1 MRQRETPNPFIGPW
15 RIVRMSAWDQDDVD
29 MEGPGHITFG
39 VGRSGSFQFGLVQGE
54 MDCKFSERGQRV
66 DFTWSG
72 FDEGTEHMGRGHAQI
87 LNGELHGHL
96 HFHQGDDSA
105 FRALREPLSKR
116 RRNVTT

>member
-1 MRQRETPNPFIGPW
+1 LALSPFTAPW
-15 RIVRMSAWDQDDVD
+15 RIVWMSAWDQDYVD
-29 MEGPGHITFG
+29 MEGPGQITFG
-39 VGRSGSFQFGLVQGE
+39 GGRSGSFQFGLVQGE
-54 MDCKFSERGQRV
+54 MDSKFSERGQRV

-105 FRALREPLSKR
+105 FRALRKPTPTRSHK
-116 RRNVTT
+116 TPT